1 VRRVLKNRKV
11 QIGLNGGFAAVLLMV
26 MVVGGRTFA
35 HNGFALRH
43 ADPLLVSGATLLFLV
58 AYAFKAWGWQRL
70 FPDDDH
76 RPGAN
81 ALAFAG
87 GAACVGGVALPGR
100 LDDALRIA
108 VVKRFPGVR
117 TGLGAVALSLVVLG
131 LLDNAALAPLSVVAA
146 AHASSW
152 TVRIGFAV
160 VAFAGVLAALLV
172 ASLPR
177 LAERSFVM
185 RFRVGRWLASNTHCN
200 KRAAAALMFISV
212 SWALRGTAVFLLLDA
227 LSMRSS
233 FPLALAFLCA
243 SAASAALPIAP
254 AGAATQA
261 GAGSAI
267 LIASGVHAGSAIAFA
282 VAAQVL
288 VVGTGAIVMLL
299 LAGWHV
305 ATRAHNPSHPR
316 FRGCHRSSL
325 FRFVPQRPV
334 AATDT

>member
-1 VRRVLKNRKV
+1 VRRVLTNRKV
-11 QIGLNGGFAAVLLMV
+11 QIGLNGGFAVVLLVV
-26 MVVGGRTFA
+26 MVVGGRKFA
-35 HNGFALRH
+35 HSGFALRH
-43 ADPLLVSGATLLFLV
+43 ADPLLLSGATVLFLV

-70 FPDDDH
+70 FAVDE
-76 RPGAN
+76 RPGAG

-108 VVKRFPGVR
+108 CVKRFPGVR

-131 LLDNAALAPLSVVAA
+131 LLDNAALAPMSAVAA
-146 AHASSW
+146 AHATSW
-152 TVRIGFAV
+152 TVRLGFALVALAGV
-160 VAFAGVLAALLV
+160 VAAAIV
-172 ASLPR
+172 ASLPTFAGR
-177 LAERSFVM
+177 PFFQ
-185 RFRVGRWLASNTHCN
+185 RFRIGRWLASHTHCN
-200 KRAAAALMFISV
+200 RRAAAALVFISI
-212 SWALRGTAVFLLLDA
+212 SWALRATAVFLLLDA

-267 LIASGVHAGSAIAFA
+267 LIASGVHAGDAIAFS

-288 VVGTGAIVMLL
+288 VIGTGAIVMLV
-299 LAGWHV
+299 LAGWQL
-305 ATRAHNPSHPR
+305 AARTRGGVR
-316 FRGCHRSSL
+316 L
-325 FRFVPQRPV
+325 
-334 AATDT
+334 AALPAR

>member
-1 VRRVLKNRKV
+1 MRRVLTNRKV
-11 QIGLNGGFAAVLLMV
+11 QIGLNGGFAVVLLVV
-26 MVVGGRTFA
+26 MVVGGRKFA
-35 HNGFALRH
+35 HSGFALRH
-43 ADPLLVSGATLLFLV
+43 ADPLLLSGATVLFLV

-70 FPDDDH
+70 FAVDE
-76 RPGAN
+76 RPGAG

-108 VVKRFPGVR
+108 CVKRFPGVR

-131 LLDNAALAPLSVVAA
+131 LLDNAALAPMSAVAA
-146 AHASSW
+146 AHATSW
-152 TVRIGFAV
+152 TVRLGFALVALAGV
-160 VAFAGVLAALLV
+160 VAAAIV
-172 ASLPR
+172 ASLPTFAGR
-177 LAERSFVM
+177 PFFQ
-185 RFRVGRWLASNTHCN
+185 RFRIGRWLASHTHCN
-200 KRAAAALMFISV
+200 RRAAAALVFISI
-212 SWALRGTAVFLLLDA
+212 SWALRATAVFLLLDA

-267 LIASGVHAGSAIAFA
+267 LIASGVHAGDAIAFS

-288 VVGTGAIVMLL
+288 VIGTGAIVMLV
-299 LAGWHV
+299 LAGWQL
-305 ATRAHNPSHPR
+305 AARTRGGVR
-316 FRGCHRSSL
+316 L
-325 FRFVPQRPV
+325 
-334 AATDT
+334 AALPAR